1 MRYIENTKKTL
12 SCCGFTTKEVDK
24 YTDGIKCNN
33 DSILNELRYRLT
45 IKFGSLR
52 GRELFDGIMNADFE
66 EKTRVL
72 IPSILGDILMEKCS
86 LSATSG

>member
-12 SCCGFTTKEVDK
+12 SYCGFTTKEVDR

-33 DSILNELRYRLT
+33 DSILNELKYRLT

-52 GRELFDGIMNADFE
+52 GRELFDNIMNADFE
-66 EKTRVL
+66 EMARVSVY
-72 IPSILGDILMEKCS
+72 SILGDILMEKCS
-86 LSATSG
+86 LLSNGG